1 MSPLAPKETLLQL
14 LHHLGFADA
23 QVEELEVEGQ
33 LMLDVKTDDP
43 GRLIGR
49 QGSTLGDLQ
58 YLLNRIVH
66 RGDDS
71 TPRIVLDV
79 GGYRRQAREQL
90 IKRAR
95 EGAEK
100 VRRWGDVIELEPMN
114 AYDRRIVHQA
124 LKEDPDI
131 ETHSVE
137 VEGSEKKVILLRP
150 RRVLPRPDP
159 AV

>member
-1 MSPLAPKETLLQL
+1 MSTLAPKETLLQM
-14 LHHLGFADA
+14 LHHLGFDDA
-23 QVEELEVEGQ
+23 QIEELDIEGQ

-58 YLLNRIVH
+58 YLLNRIIH
-66 RGDDS
+66 RGDET

-90 IKRAR
+90 IKRAK

-100 VRRWGDVIELEPMN
+100 VRRWGDILELEPMN

-124 LKEDPDI
+124 LKDDPDI

-150 RRVLPRPDP
+150 RRHP
-159 AV
+159 APSQAN

>member
-1 MSPLAPKETLLQL
+1 MSTLAPKETLLQM
-14 LHHLGFADA
+14 LHHLGFDDA
-23 QVEELEVEGQ
+23 EIEELDIEGQ

-58 YLLNRIVH
+58 YLLNRIIH
-66 RGDDS
+66 RGDES

-90 IKRAR
+90 IKRAK

-100 VRRWGDVIELEPMN
+100 VRRWGDILELEPMN

-124 LKEDPDI
+124 LKDDPDI

-150 RRVLPRPDP
+150 RRHP
-159 AV
+159 APSPAN

>member
-1 MSPLAPKETLLQL
+1 MSTLAPKETLLQM
-14 LHHLGFADA
+14 LHHLGFDDA
-23 QVEELEVEGQ
+23 QVEELDLEGQ

-49 QGSTLGDLQ
+49 QGATLGDLQ
-58 YLLNRIVH
+58 YLLNRIIH
-66 RGDDS
+66 RGDES

-90 IKRAR
+90 IKRAK

-100 VRRWGDVIELEPMN
+100 VRRWGDILELEPMN
-114 AYDRRIVHQA
+114 AYDRRIVHQS
-124 LKEDPDI
+124 LKDDPDI

-150 RRVLPRPDP
+150 RRHP
-159 AV
+159 APPPAN

>member
-1 MSPLAPKETLLQL
+1 MSTLAPKETLLQM
-14 LHHLGFADA
+14 LHHLGFDDA
-23 QVEELEVEGQ
+23 EVEELDIEGQ
-33 LMLDVKTDDP
+33 LMLDVKTEDP

-49 QGSTLGDLQ
+49 QGATLGDLQ
-58 YLLNRIVH
+58 YLLNRIIH
-66 RGDDS
+66 RGDES

-90 IKRAR
+90 IKRAK

-100 VRRWGDVIELEPMN
+100 VRRWGDILELEPMN

-124 LKEDPDI
+124 LKDDPDI

-150 RRVLPRPDP
+150 RRHPTPSP
-159 AV
+159 AN

>member
-1 MSPLAPKETLLQL
+1 MSPLAPKETLIQL

>member
-1 MSPLAPKETLLQL
+1 MSTLAPKETLLQM
-14 LHHLGFADA
+14 LHHLGFDDA
-23 QVEELEVEGQ
+23 QVEELDLEGQ

-49 QGSTLGDLQ
+49 QGATLGDLQ
-58 YLLNRIVH
+58 YLLNRIIH
-66 RGDDS
+66 RGDES

-90 IKRAR
+90 IKRAK

-100 VRRWGDVIELEPMN
+100 VRRWGDILELEPMN

-124 LKEDPDI
+124 LKDDPDI

-150 RRVLPRPDP
+150 RRHP
-159 AV
+159 APSSAN